1 MYWLIGAMT
10 LVIIGII
17 TISVIMELQPGRN
30 LRGWF
35 KPTLGGNLLL
45 FLTAQ
50 GALWF
55 LGIEEVMANPAIAEA
70 GNGLSIGT
78 ALAIIGVGMPTAAS
92 TVAAAYAVGS
102 IGAASLAV
110 LAERPEVFGRT
121 LIYLGLAEGI
131 AIYGL
136 VISILLLGKI

>member
-10 LVIIGII
+10 LLIIGII
-17 TISVIMELQPGRN
+17 VTGMLMELRPERD
-30 LRGWF
+30 LRTWF
-35 KPTLGGNLLL
+35 KPTLGANLLL
-45 FLTAQ
+45 FVVAQ
-50 GALWF
+50 ATLIF
-55 LGIEEVMANPAIAEA
+55 LGIEEAMASPAIAEA
-70 GNGLSIGT
+70 GKDISIGM
-78 ALAIIGVGMPTAAS
+78 AVAFIGVGIPTAIS
-92 TVAAAYAVGS
+92 TLAAAYAVGS

-136 VISILLLGKI
+136 VISILLLDKL